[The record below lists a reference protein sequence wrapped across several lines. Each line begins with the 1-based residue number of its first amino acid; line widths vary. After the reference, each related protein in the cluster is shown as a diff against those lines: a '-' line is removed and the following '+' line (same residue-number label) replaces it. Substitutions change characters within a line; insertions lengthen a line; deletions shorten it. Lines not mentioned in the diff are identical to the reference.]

1 MLSPNIALWPA
12 TAFVVS
18 VGQYIYRRVNVVQ
31 IQAVNNDMIRCPPVS
46 ASWHMFTL
54 SKLAYA
60 SKDRLISVPAL
71 WFVESRRFGDRHQL
85 SSLAVRST
93 HQHYEHTVTCANSQC
108 AQINQSNMK
117 KESLFSDEVDNY
129 AVKDCTLCFNV
140 DSSQVSDAEPFLRYD
155 SLIGLFWLNLAP
167 LNTAWS

>member
-1 MLSPNIALWPA
+1 
-12 TAFVVS
+12 
-18 VGQYIYRRVNVVQ
+18 
-31 IQAVNNDMIRCPPVS
+31 MIRCPPVS

-93 HQHYEHTVTCANSQC
+93 HQHHEHTYYPKDLGATEDLDAFGDEYSY
-108 AQINQSNMK
+108 
-117 KESLFSDEVDNY
+117 SLGD
-129 AVKDCTLCFNV
+129 
-140 DSSQVSDAEPFLRYD
+140 
-155 SLIGLFWLNLAP
+155 
-167 LNTAWS
+167 